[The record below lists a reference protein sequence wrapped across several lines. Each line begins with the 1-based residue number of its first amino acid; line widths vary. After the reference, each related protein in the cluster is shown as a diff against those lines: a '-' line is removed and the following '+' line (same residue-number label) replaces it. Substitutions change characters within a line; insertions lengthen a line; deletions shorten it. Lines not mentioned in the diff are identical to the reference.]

1 MPTLSVVPM
10 HRLGA
15 LATRVGQSIKLH
27 GAAIAS
33 GTDTPLP
40 PQLHVR
46 RPLLTYVNPLP
57 PPVVCASAGCAITF
71 LEPHDDLQYSW
82 TQLEG
87 PAFQVNDDT
96 SNTPVLYMGPGTLKA
111 NQTYTLNLR
120 AQHASYTR
128 YDSVCLAH
136 SHSQTRPSASQKLT
150 RRFFIFLIH
159 HSFLGETQVELS
171 VIPTS
176 PFTEIGGSAL
186 RAFPLTRDPRVALVL
201 DASSSVDFDGL
212 AGEFGYH
219 WYATPPPSHSLV
231 PGRSLTLEG
240 AFNHGT
246 RSCTNTATEEDCWYS
261 GTDEYYL
268 VNAARL
274 VIPSYELPIG
284 EFLFS
289 VTAVRL
295 SRRSHFRAR
304 AMVCG

>member
-1 MPTLSVVPM
+1 MTVFV
-10 HRLGA
+10 
-15 LATRVGQSIKLH
+15 
-27 GAAIAS
+27 
-33 GTDTPLP
+33 
-40 PQLHVR
+40 
-46 RPLLTYVNPLP
+46 
-57 PPVVCASAGCAITF
+57 
-71 LEPHDDLQYSW
+71 
-82 TQLEG
+82 
-87 PAFQVNDDT
+87 
-96 SNTPVLYMGPGTLKA
+96 
-111 NQTYTLNLR
+111 LR
-120 AQHASYTR
+120 AHRHGLFGT
-128 YDSVCLAH
+128 H
-136 SHSQTRPSASQKLT
+136 KKLT

-201 DASSSVDFDGL
+201 DASSSIDFDGL
-212 AGEFGYH
+212 AGEFVYH
-219 WYATPPPSHSLV
+219 WYATPPPSHSELPLWPPAV
-231 PGRSLTLEG
+231 PSPIEG
-240 AFNHGT
+240 GGHSIIHGT